1 MLFSLLQEQVGL
13 TTGNELTP
21 PAKRKKSLSPDKSQ
35 KQFLEAPDPSTMTMQ
50 DLIYYN
56 PSANPMRYTYT
67 SCCFHWSTLL
77 IVITY

>member
-1 MLFSLLQEQVGL
+1 MLSSLSQEQVGL
-13 TTGNELTP
+13 TLADELTP

-56 PSANPMRYTYT
+56 PSANPMRYTCT
-67 SCCFHWSTLL
+67 
-77 IVITY
+77 TYVHVASNVLHC